1 LADRKI
7 SGESV
12 TNKVG
17 ERLFLCEGR
26 TLYELLPAVV
36 ERVVVSDPKTLLI
49 GEEHLATMPRDTL
62 GAPNAV

>member
-1 LADRKI
+1 MI
-7 SGESV
+7 SNPAPV
-12 TNKVG
+12 TSFPRVSAT
-17 ERLFLCEGR
+17 RYVQPLREGGS
-26 TLYELLPAVV
+26 LPAVV